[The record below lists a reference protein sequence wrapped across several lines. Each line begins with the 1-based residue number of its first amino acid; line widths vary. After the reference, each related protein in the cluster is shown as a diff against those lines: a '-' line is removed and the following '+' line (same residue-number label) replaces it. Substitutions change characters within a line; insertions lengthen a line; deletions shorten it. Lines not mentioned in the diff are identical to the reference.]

1 MEDWL
6 DETLTRLT
14 GCHPRRVLEIGCGTG
29 LVAFGLAAHCDAYWG
44 VDISDAALDYV
55 RAAVSDGAP
64 IASECRL
71 INQSA
76 DSLVGLPR
84 QSFDL
89 VVLNSVIQ
97 YFPSA
102 DYLRDVT
109 RKAVEATADGGMV
122 FVGDIRAQHL
132 LDYFHTSVE
141 LFHARDDLSASEIKL
156 RIESATAAEEELVVH
171 PALITDVFE
180 SLERVIRVAVR
191 PKRCSHRNELS
202 SYRFDAYA
210 FVGTTPAPSVNVAW
224 KHWPTSGSVKSLLD
238 SLRGTREVH
247 GLTSVPHPFLAPDT
261 AVRKLLKAAGPST
274 LASDL
279 RTPSLEGGCSA
290 TPAELAAA
298 ANLSGLRAEFSWAS
312 ADPTGAF
319 DVVFGPFGAD
329 LVNVDWP
336 VCPEDRKP
344 SRLANDP
351 LRHNETSALRDELR
365 RHLRRS
371 LPEAMVPTLVG
382 CASISRTPSGKVDRN
397 ALAAPPKLIG
407 GTERPPSS
415 PTEVRLMEIWQDL
428 LQVVDLGAETDFFE
442 AGGHSLLAADMLF
455 RVNDEFHVKIS
466 LEAFLPCPTLE
477 ATAFLID
484 GPRLQ
489 TVNDHGPIRRT
500 LRVSVE
506 SPDERM

>member
-1 MEDWL
+1 MVPEAIRRDPDAFVAWVRDQQIDVLDCTPTQARILLSRGLLDGPIVPDVLLVGGEAIDQQLWNRLAAASSTKVFNLYGPTECTVDATVAEVVKTAVPTIGQPLPNVSVMVMDPQGGPAPVGFVGELWIGGPGVARGYLDRPELTTNKFLVRNDGRWYRTGDLVRQLPSGDLTFMGRTDDQVKIRGHRVELGEVEATILSHPGVQEAAVVARPDSASDQLRLVAYVVPRDNATTVPAQTYVKKHVSQWQAVFDSTATPANRLTDPTRDFSGWTSSYTGRQIPTVEMEDWL

-210 FVGTTPAPSVNVAW
+210 FVGTTPAPSVNVA
-224 KHWPTSGSVKSLLD
+224 
-238 SLRGTREVH
+238 
-247 GLTSVPHPFLAPDT
+247 
-261 AVRKLLKAAGPST
+261 
-274 LASDL
+274 
-279 RTPSLEGGCSA
+279 
-290 TPAELAAA
+290 
-298 ANLSGLRAEFSWAS
+298 
-312 ADPTGAF
+312 
-319 DVVFGPFGAD
+319 
-329 LVNVDWP
+329 
-336 VCPEDRKP
+336 
-344 SRLANDP
+344 
-351 LRHNETSALRDELR
+351 
-365 RHLRRS
+365 
-371 LPEAMVPTLVG
+371 
-382 CASISRTPSGKVDRN
+382 
-397 ALAAPPKLIG
+397 
-407 GTERPPSS
+407 
-415 PTEVRLMEIWQDL
+415 
-428 LQVVDLGAETDFFE
+428 
-442 AGGHSLLAADMLF
+442 
-455 RVNDEFHVKIS
+455 
-466 LEAFLPCPTLE
+466 
-477 ATAFLID
+477 
-484 GPRLQ
+484 
-489 TVNDHGPIRRT
+489 
-500 LRVSVE
+500 
-506 SPDERM
+506 